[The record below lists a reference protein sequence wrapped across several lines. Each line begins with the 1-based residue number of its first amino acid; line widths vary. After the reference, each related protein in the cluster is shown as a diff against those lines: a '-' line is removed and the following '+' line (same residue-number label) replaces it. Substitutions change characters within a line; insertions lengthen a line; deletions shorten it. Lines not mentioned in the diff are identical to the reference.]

1 MIPTLYVDSEAQAG
15 HQVCTASI
23 YHLSY
28 APPPS
33 PLDILFFWG
42 WERHGAFCQRLVDK
56 WWCLSR
62 HGDPLMPW

>member
-28 APPPS
+28 APPPA
-33 PLDILFFWG
+33 PWI
-42 WERHGAFCQRLVDK
+42 FCFSGVG
-56 WWCLSR
+56 SGMA
-62 HGDPLMPW
+62 HFVNA